1 MTGHPAM
8 VVLAQEYLA
17 ARRQLGFVLKV
28 EGAELLRF
36 ARFADHIGHSGPV
49 TTELAVRWAKL
60 PLAAKPLY
68 WARRLDLVRRFARAL
83 ASTVPGTEVPPEG
96 LLGPSCRRPPPH
108 IYTQAEISSLLGAAS
123 QLGPTG
129 GLRPHTY
136 VTLFGLLA
144 CTGLRISEALAL
156 TRGDVDQAKGTL
168 TIRHAK
174 FGKSRCLPIH
184 ASTRKALSTYAL
196 RRDRYHPGPRDPA
209 FFLTEH
215 ATSQKYWRTL
225 MTFVELRRQ
234 LGWSPGR
241 TGQRPRIH
249 DLRHTFAVRCL
260 LRWQREAAEID
271 QKVLSL
277 STYLGH
283 AKVSDT
289 YWYLSAVPELLG
301 LVSAKFKAFVDHEGE
316 AVL

>member
-1 MTGHPAM
+1 MTSQYSM
-8 VVLAQEYLA
+8 VALAQDYLSS
-17 ARRQLGFVLKV
+17 RRKLGYVLEV

-36 ARFADHIGHSGPV
+36 ARFADRIGHTGPL
-49 TTELAVRWAKL
+49 TTELAIRWAKL
-60 PLAAKPLY
+60 PRTAKPLY
-68 WARRLDLVRRFARAL
+68 WARRLDVVRRFAKAL
-83 ASTVPGTEVPPEG
+83 ALIVPGTEVPPEG
-96 LLGPSCRRPPPH
+96 LLGPSYRRPPPH
-108 IYTQAEISSLLGAAS
+108 IYSPAEVSSLLGAARR
-123 QLGPTG
+123 LGPAR
-129 GLRPHTY
+129 GLRSHTY

-156 TRGDVDQAKGTL
+156 ERRDVDLSMGIL

-174 FGKSRCLPIH
+174 FGKSRQLPIH
-184 ASTRKALSTYAL
+184 ASTRDALSAYAR
-196 RRDRYHPGPRDPA
+196 RRDRYHPGPRAPA

-225 MTFVELRRQ
+225 MTFTELRRG
-234 LGWSPGR
+234 LGWLPGH
-241 TGQRPRIH
+241 TGRLPRIH

-260 LRWQREAAEID
+260 LRWQRDGVEID

-289 YWYLSAVPELLG
+289 YWYLSAVPELLD
-301 LVSAKFKAFVDHEGE
+301 LVSARFEAFVDHDLE
-316 AVL
+316 ALP